1 MRIRITIA
9 LAATATL
16 SGCTVPGGTPPSLM
30 PRAAEAIDPRVP
42 VVRPMN
48 DRPVDP
54 ALAGKLAALV
64 SEARGGEAAFRPAAA
79 EAERLAG
86 AAGPAHSDSWVV
98 AQEALSR
105 AVAARAPTA
114 RALGDIDALGADALA
129 EKRGL
134 APADLAAIKDAAAEV
149 AALDQRQAE
158 TIAAI
163 QRRLGL

>member
-1 MRIRITIA
+1 MRSATIILCLLLLGGCA
-9 LAATATL
+9 SGAA
-16 SGCTVPGGTPPSLM
+16 PPSLL

-54 ALAGKLAALV
+54 ALARRLAELV
-64 SEARGGEAAFRPAAA
+64 GQARGGDAAFRPAAA

-86 AAGPAHSDSWVV
+86 ASGPAHSDSWIA

-105 AVAARAPTA
+105 AVAARHPTSQ
-114 RALGDIDALGADALA
+114 ALGDIDALGADALA

-134 APADLAAIKDAAAEV
+134 APADLEAIKTAAAEV
-149 AALDQRQAE
+149 ATLDQRQAE
-158 TIAAI
+158 TVAAI

>member
-1 MRIRITIA
+1 MRTRVPITLLVFA
-9 LAATATL
+9 LA
-16 SGCTVPGGTPPSLM
+16 GCASSAAPPSLL

-42 VVRPMN
+42 VMRPMN

-54 ALAGKLAALV
+54 ALARRLAELV
-64 SEARGGEAAFRPAAA
+64 GQARSGDAAFRPAAA
-79 EAERLAG
+79 EAARLAD
-86 AAGPAHSDSWVV
+86 AAGREHDDSWVA

-134 APADLAAIKDAAAEV
+134 APADLAAIKDAAAEA
-149 AALDQRQAE
+149 AALDQRQAD

-163 QRRLGL
+163 QRRLGI